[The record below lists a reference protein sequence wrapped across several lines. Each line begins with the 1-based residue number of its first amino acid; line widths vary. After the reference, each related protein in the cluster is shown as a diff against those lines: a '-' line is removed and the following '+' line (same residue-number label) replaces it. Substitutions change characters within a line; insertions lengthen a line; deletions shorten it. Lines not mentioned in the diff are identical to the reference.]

1 MKHFFIYSLLLLAAG
16 NMWASGVHESERID
30 IQYIPD
36 PAWTEI
42 CPTIISFQAARQGS
56 MINFYLT
63 CEIPRKCGVC
73 FFNPPSGSIFGIR
86 KSLSFPGL
94 QEMRFSIT
102 AEQLNSSSQITV
114 HFYKLE
120 KNSDDD
126 RIIYGVFI
134 TPEHLLSLKTQLFG
148 TPVDPIKNM
157 KDDPIDEET
166 AAVQLEALKS
176 AQTGDVVTF
185 TNIIFYPDQAVIK
198 EESCPILE
206 AIAQFLISNPDISVE
221 LRGYTNA
228 LGTPDQEQELSRA
241 RAEAV
246 KSFMLKKGIASYRIV
261 TVGYGSLFARR
272 GDVVEANR
280 RVEIKILSRGD

>member
-1 MKHFFIYSLLLLAAG
+1 
-16 NMWASGVHESERID
+16 
-30 IQYIPD
+30 
-36 PAWTEI
+36 
-42 CPTIISFQAARQGS
+42 
-56 MINFYLT
+56 
-63 CEIPRKCGVC
+63 
-73 FFNPPSGSIFGIR
+73 
-86 KSLSFPGL
+86 
-94 QEMRFSIT
+94 
-102 AEQLNSSSQITV
+102 
-114 HFYKLE
+114 
-120 KNSDDD
+120 
-126 RIIYGVFI
+126 
-134 TPEHLLSLKTQLFG
+134 
-148 TPVDPIKNM
+148 M